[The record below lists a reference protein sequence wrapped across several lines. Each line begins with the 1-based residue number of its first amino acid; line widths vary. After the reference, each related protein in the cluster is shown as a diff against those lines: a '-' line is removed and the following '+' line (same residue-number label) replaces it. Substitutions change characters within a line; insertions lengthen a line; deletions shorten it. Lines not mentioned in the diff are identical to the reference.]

1 MVIVSKIVPPIKELY
16 SRLLNSDRWE
26 APDREFPGHRDI
38 LVQSRARYEFVAPY
52 VHGRLLDL
60 GCGRGYGFEVL
71 LPKSDGQVGI
81 DISPSFLHE
90 ARNSLPAVLFACAEG
105 DALPLAN
112 CSFDSV
118 VAFEVIEHAQNDQ
131 VFLDEI
137 RRVARQDA
145 LIAISTPNRL
155 ISSGGSLK
163 PLNRFHNREY
173 TADEFYK
180 LLKGKFSSVEIFGQ
194 HERMNT
200 EITRNKLID
209 NIPVRWKYFLP
220 HLVQAM
226 LSVALRPP
234 LRLEECQF
242 QSSSLDNAPTFLA
255 LCRR

>member
-1 MVIVSKIVPPIKELY
+1 MVVVSKIVPPIKELY
-16 SRLLNSDRWE
+16 SRLLNGDRWE

-71 LPKSDGQVGI
+71 LPNSDGQVGI
-81 DISPSFLHE
+81 DISSSFLRE
-90 ARNSLPAVLFACAEG
+90 ARNLFPPVLFACAKG

-137 RRVARQDA
+137 RRVTRQDA

-155 ISSGGSLK
+155 ISSGSSLK

-173 TADEFYK
+173 TADEFYM
-180 LLKGKFSSVEIFGQ
+180 LLKDKFSSVEIFGQ
-194 HERMNT
+194 HERVNA
-200 EITRNKLID
+200 EITRNKFID
-209 NIPVRWKYFLP
+209 RIPVRWKYLLP
-220 HLVQAM
+220 HLLITLV
-226 LSVALRPP
+226 SVTLRPP
-234 LRLEECQF
+234 LRLDECQF
-242 QSSSLDNAPTFLA
+242 QIDSLEKAPTFLA
-255 LCRR
+255 MCRR